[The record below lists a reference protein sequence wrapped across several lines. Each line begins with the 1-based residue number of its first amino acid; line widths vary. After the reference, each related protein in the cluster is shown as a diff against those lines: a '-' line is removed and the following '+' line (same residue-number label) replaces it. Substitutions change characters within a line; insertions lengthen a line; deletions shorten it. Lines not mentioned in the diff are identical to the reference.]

1 MKFSRFASSFMQA
14 SGHHNSFPHLCGST
28 AFDLELMQL
37 KLQAA
42 QKPMLTETDSKAC
55 KLGQSSMVDMRDK
68 LQDATRPV
76 LPRNYQNL
84 LRLRQLVLRDLLMCH
99 PAQSERASLHT
110 NFKCP
115 NNAHLM
121 DADSL
126 LKWRRLAS
134 FNKSCDLHGLSFSP
148 TGD

>member
-1 MKFSRFASSFMQA
+1 
-14 SGHHNSFPHLCGST
+14 
-28 AFDLELMQL
+28 MQL

-42 QKPMLTETDSKAC
+42 QKPMRTETDSKAC

-76 LPRNYQNL
+76 LPRNYQNV

-126 LKWRRLAS
+126 LKWRHLAA
-134 FNKSCDLHGLSFSP
+134 FNKRCDLHGLSFSLHLNETP